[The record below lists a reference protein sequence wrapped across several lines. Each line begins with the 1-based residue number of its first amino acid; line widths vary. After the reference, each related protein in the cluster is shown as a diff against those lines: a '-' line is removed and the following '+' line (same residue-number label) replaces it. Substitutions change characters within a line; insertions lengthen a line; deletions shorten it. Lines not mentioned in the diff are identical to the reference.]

1 MKTIDSSPKKD
12 HFRMPGEFSVHE
24 GVYMLWP
31 QRPDNWRDGGKPAQR
46 AFVEVARAIANFE
59 PVTMG
64 VNSDQYD
71 NARHMLPEHIRVV
84 EIASND
90 SWVRDYGPTFVTNS
104 QGKVRG
110 VDWTFNAW
118 GGLLDGLFFPWDQDD
133 LLAQKICEQ
142 ERIEYYQLQEFV
154 LEGCS
159 IHTDGEGTLFA
170 TEECLLS
177 EGRNPQLDKESIE
190 KILKEYCG
198 IEKIIWFPRG
208 FFLDETNGDI
218 DNLINV
224 VRPGE
229 IILSWCEQ
237 PNDPMYEIVREAEEV
252 LMKEKDAKGR
262 SFIIH
267 KIELPKPLYIT
278 EEEAAGV
285 DPVNGMLPRFS
296 GDRLIASY
304 VSYYTANGGIIFPL
318 FEDPNDKKAELLLKK
333 IYPEHE
339 IIGVMAREILLGG
352 GNIHC
357 VAQGVPQ

>member
-1 MKTIDSSPKKD
+1 MLESSPKKD
-12 HFRMPGEFSVHE
+12 GFQLAPEWSFHKEC
-24 GVYMLWP
+24 YLIWP
-31 QRPDNWRDGGKPAQR
+31 ERPDNWRLGGKPAQK
-46 AFVEVARAIANFE
+46 AYAEVAEVIARFE
-59 PVTMG
+59 NVTML
-64 VNSDQYD
+64 VSHQQFL
-71 NARHMLPEHIRVV
+71 NARYQLPEKIRVLEV
-84 EIASND
+84 SNND
-90 SWVRDYGPTFVTNS
+90 AWIKDTGPLYVMNS
-104 QGKVRG
+104 LGEVRG
-110 VDWTFNAW
+110 VDFRFNAW

-198 IEKIIWFPRG
+198 IEKIVWFPRG

-237 PNDPMYEIVREAEEV
+237 PSDPMYEIVREAEEV

-318 FEDPNDKKAELLLKK
+318 FEDPNDKKAEALLKK
-333 IYPEHE
+333 IYPEYE